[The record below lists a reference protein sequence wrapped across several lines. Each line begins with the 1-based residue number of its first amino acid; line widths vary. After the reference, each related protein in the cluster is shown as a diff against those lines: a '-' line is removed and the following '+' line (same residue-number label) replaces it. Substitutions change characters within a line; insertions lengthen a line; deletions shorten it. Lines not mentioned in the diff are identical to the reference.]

1 MDASTSLD
9 TCTAGEIIR
18 MAGTFAADPE
28 EGETQAAPAEL
39 AKGFQ
44 GDREHILICEVNRAL
59 HHVKMKDD
67 PTEKHRRAAGRRL
80 LEAHGTVPPEKW
92 EKWCQTYI
100 NLSFDRIT
108 KLMDSVERIRG
119 SNRLHMAKKRA
130 EAPADNS
137 PKGESTETPVVE
149 EERETEP
156 MDFNELI
163 QADIEEGSLPE
174 SPEAETSTASEAA
187 ETSTRISDGV
197 EIGDREITDDPASA
211 SEKVDANIRFGA
223 ACLDRARVASTRAYD
238 LKVTAKQHF
247 MAAKTEWM
255 ELSQV
260 EREREPWAERC
271 ARIAPHVSQR
281 TVDRLLSHDVTKP
294 DDDTV
299 DAEERLKAACE
310 AEGLR
315 YIPPE
320 ERDALVKRFKE
331 AAAKRR
337 QEQGKAA
344 VAARE
349 AAKTSTRNPDGVEIE
364 AVKPTAAEAEQARRD
379 RAEAV
384 RVANGGKPAQT
395 RRTPAEKA
403 IFDRILFM
411 IGKAEDED
419 MLRAI
424 EGAIVKRYPELGQ
437 KADEAGLTGKR
448 D

>member
-1 MDASTSLD
+1 MDASTRLD
-9 TCTAGEIIR
+9 TYTADDIIC
-18 MAGTFAADPE
+18 MAGTSAADPE
-28 EGETQAAPAEL
+28 KGETQAAPAEQ

-44 GDREHILICEVNRAL
+44 GDREHILICEINRAL
-59 HHVKMKDD
+59 HYVKMKDD

-92 EKWCQTYI
+92 EKWCRSHI

-119 SNRLHMAKKRA
+119 SNRMHMAKKRQEA
-130 EAPADNS
+130 VQAVETKPMDNFSELILRGVEEGILPSEAP
-137 PKGESTETPVVE
+137 E
-149 EERETEP
+149 
-156 MDFNELI
+156 
-163 QADIEEGSLPE
+163 QIEQV
-174 SPEAETSTASEAA
+174 
-187 ETSTRISDGV
+187 ETSTRNQDGV
-197 EIGDREITDDPASA
+197 EMQEAVTSA
-211 SEKVDANIRFGA
+211 DKVDTSIRFGA

-255 ELSQV
+255 ELPQA
-260 EREREPWAERC
+260 ERECEPWAERC

-337 QEQGKAA
+337 QEQAKAA

-349 AAKTSTRNPDGVEIE
+349 ANKAASASTCDPNGVEMQTTP
-364 AVKPTAAEAEQARRD
+364 KPTAAELEQARRD
-379 RAEAV
+379 KAEAI
-384 RVANGGKPAQT
+384 RVANGGKPAQH
-395 RRTPAEKA
+395 RRSPAEKA
-403 IFDRILFM
+403 IFDRVMFM
-411 IGKAEDED
+411 VENAEDED
-419 MLRAI
+419 HLRMI
-424 EGAIVKRYPELGQ
+424 ERHITKVIPELARL
-437 KADEAGLTGKR
+437 ADEAGVTGKAGG
-448 D
+448 